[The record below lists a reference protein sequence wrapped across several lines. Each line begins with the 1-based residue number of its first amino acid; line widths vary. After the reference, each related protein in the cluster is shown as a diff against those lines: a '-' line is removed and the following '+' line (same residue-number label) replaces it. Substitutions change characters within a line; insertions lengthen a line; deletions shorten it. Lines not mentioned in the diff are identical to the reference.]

1 MLKTRCIYGIR
12 RLTPAEFQ
20 LLGRV
25 KEDVLYVCGST
36 LFDFTSELAKI
47 CCVELNVNCNSD
59 MSSHYYS
66 CKKKFQVCCYV
77 CGCFGDLV
85 PITDERRRQ
94 FQSIHPICTEC
105 RQMEKMNVLV
115 VHALLGKK
123 GKTILIKH
131 IYILIKHSFQYFK
144 IIFYLFL

>member
-1 MLKTRCIYGIR
+1 M
-12 RLTPAEFQ
+12 
-20 LLGRV
+20 
-25 KEDVLYVCGST
+25 
-36 LFDFTSELAKI
+36 
-47 CCVELNVNCNSD
+47 NCNSD
-59 MSSHYYS
+59 MTSHYYS

-85 PITDERRRQ
+85 PITMKDDDSFSQ
-94 FQSIHPICTEC
+94 FIPFVQNV

-131 IYILIKHSFQYFK
+131 IYILIRHSFQYFK
-144 IIFYLFL
+144 IIFNLFL